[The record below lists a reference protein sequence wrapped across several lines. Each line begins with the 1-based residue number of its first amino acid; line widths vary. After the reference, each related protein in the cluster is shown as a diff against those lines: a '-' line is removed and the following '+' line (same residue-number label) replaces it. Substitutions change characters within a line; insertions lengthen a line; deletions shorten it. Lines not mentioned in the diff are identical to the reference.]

1 MTTTPSAQHGSPRKR
16 VPLLSVKNVSKNYK
30 AVQALAGVNL
40 EVYPGEV
47 VAIVGD
53 NAAGKSTLIKI
64 LAGVHTPDGGTI
76 EFGGSPVTISS
87 PSAAQALGIATVFQD
102 LALADNLSIVNNLYL
117 GREYSQG
124 LFLQEHQMEQEAIRL
139 FRQLKARMPSIKTP
153 VAELSGGQKQNV
165 AIARTML
172 GNPKVILL
180 DEPTAA
186 LSIAQA
192 AEVLN
197 LIEGLRERG
206 MGVVLVSH
214 NLSEVHAV
222 ADRIAVLRLGRNNG
236 TFHTT
241 DTTYE
246 SILALITGA
255 TDAERDRLQ

>member
-1 MTTTPSAQHGSPRKR
+1 MTTSAHVDQHVPRKR
-16 VPLLSVKNVSKNYK
+16 TPLLSVKNVSKNYK

-53 NAAGKSTLIKI
+53 NAAGKSTLVKI
-64 LAGVHTPDGGTI
+64 LAGVHTPDSGTI

-102 LALADNLSIVNNLYL
+102 LALADNLSIVNNLFL
-117 GREYSQG
+117 GREYAQG
-124 LFLQEHQMEQEAIRL
+124 MLLQEHQMEQEATRL
-139 FRQLKARMPSIKTP
+139 FRQLKARMPGIRTP

-165 AIARTML
+165 AIARCLL
-172 GNPKVILL
+172 GNPRVILL

-186 LSIAQA
+186 LSVTQS

-197 LIEGLRERG
+197 MIEGLRERG

-214 NLSEVHAV
+214 NLGEVHAV

>member
-1 MTTTPSAQHGSPRKR
+1 MTQSRH
-16 VPLLSVKNVSKNYK
+16 PLISVRDVSLNYK
-30 AVQALAGVNL
+30 AVRALNRVNF
-40 EVYPGEV
+40 EVNPGEV

-64 LAGVHTPDGGTI
+64 LAGVLTPDSGTI
-76 EFGGSPVTISS
+76 EFEGSPVNIGS

-102 LALADNLSIVNNLYL
+102 LALADNLSIVNNLFL
-117 GREYSQG
+117 GREYSSK
-124 LFLQEHQMEQEAIRL
+124 LLLQEHQMEQEAIKL
-139 FRQLKARMPSIKTP
+139 FRHLNARMPSIRTP
-153 VAELSGGQKQNV
+153 ISDLSGGQKQNV
-165 AIARTML
+165 AIARCLL

-186 LSIAQA
+186 LSISQS

-197 LIEGLRERG
+197 MIEGLRERG
-206 MGVVLVSH
+206 LGVVLVSH

-222 ADRIAVLRLGRNNG
+222 ADRIAVLRLGHNNG

-255 TDAERDRLQ
+255 MDAERDRIQ